1 VERAASA
8 ELDVRAHLATVRY
21 VLTPGT
27 AGAPPA
33 SETHVVR
40 YFFPMELEMY
50 LEACGFRLLHL
61 GDFDDPE
68 REPDSRSWNVYAI
81 AQAV

>member
-1 VERAASA
+1 
-8 ELDVRAHLATVRY
+8 
-21 VLTPGT
+21 
-27 AGAPPA
+27 
-33 SETHVVR
+33 
-40 YFFPMELEMY
+40 MELEMY

-68 REPDSRSWNVYAI
+68 REPDNRSWNVCAI